1 MNHFCSTNLVNVVLI
16 LEQTK
21 CGEEPECRMS
31 VYRDNSISGYYLSNV
46 LNVKAD
52 DGKPASPKLR
62 DGDLAGPG
70 PVHLVEYP
78 GYHLQ

>member
-1 MNHFCSTNLVNVVLI
+1 MQNVSLSEQFNIWVL
-16 LEQTK
+16 
-21 CGEEPECRMS
+21 C
-31 VYRDNSISGYYLSNV
+31 NV

-78 GYHLQ
+78 GYHLQYQYQCLQPKGNV

>member
-1 MNHFCSTNLVNVVLI
+1 MQNVSLSEQFNIWVL
-16 LEQTK
+16 
-21 CGEEPECRMS
+21 C
-31 VYRDNSISGYYLSNV
+31 NV